1 MTPTAR
7 TEWLMNVSGG
17 AGIFVTKSSGLG
29 GFRVTVPT
37 VADGEY
43 TTLRL
48 YVGVFGAQ
56 GRLTASLSAGETVYS
71 ELFPAEGPSVLPRKA
86 MFELNYRSTDGT
98 KALHCFLWQ
107 RRVDLCAS
115 LMIGGGDA
123 RRLAALDQLGDHGQD
138 RSRRPSQPAER
149 RARAHDGAAREGAV
163 RKPAAERNAGQV
175 MMGGESS
182 VGLYTAE
189 SNETKS
195 CLYIA

>member
-56 GRLTASLSAGETVYS
+56 GRLTASLSAGETVYD

-98 KALHCFLWQ
+98 KRAPLLPLAKTSRLW
-107 RRVDLCAS
+107 VS
-115 LMIGGGDA
+115 LTFDGGGV

-163 RKPAAERNAGQV
+163 RKPAAERNAEQV
-175 MMGGESS
+175 MMGRGIVCRSIYGRE
-182 VGLYTAE
+182 
-189 SNETKS
+189 
-195 CLYIA
+195 

>member
-1 MTPTAR
+1 MTDR
-7 TEWLMNVSGG
+7 NVSGG

-56 GRLTASLSAGETVYS
+56 GRLTASLSAGETVYD

-98 KALHCFLWQ
+98 KALRTDSFVQWPAGQRFLWQ
-107 RRVDLCAS
+107 RRAELCAS
-115 LMIGGGDA
+115 LMIDGGGV

-138 RSRRPSQPAER
+138 RSRRPPQPAER
-149 RARAHDGAAREGAV
+149 RAGAHDGASGEGKIH
-163 RKPAAERNAGQV
+163 KPAAERNAEQV
-175 MMGGESS
+175 MREERRRGC
-182 VGLYTAE
+182 

-195 CLYIA
+195 AVCTL